1 MSSLRYRV
9 LTGASAVVIGLA
21 ACVSV
26 QGPAAPQPDAPQ
38 SAPPDP
44 SPSAAGDPFQSAG
57 ACLTRVLF
65 RSHDLPTIER
75 LAKLSPTVV
84 VATLTGY
91 GDPLW
96 DTVDGRPAAPDAIR
110 VGDAAIFTPVNLD
123 VSGEVKGPPEPAAH
137 AVVWG
142 GTIGCETFTT
152 NQNPTLTEGSRY
164 VAFLLPR
171 TRKSVPTGDAW
182 LVAAWQIGPTDQ
194 VETPIDG
201 PRPLGQLMSEIREG
215 KVAPTPTPGAEP
227 TSGYP

>member
-1 MSSLRYRV
+1 MSRFRSRMLAV
-9 LTGASAVVIGLA
+9 ASALAIGLA
-21 ACVSV
+21 ACVAAK
-26 QGPAAPQPDAPQ
+26 GPAASQSDAPQ
-38 SAPPDP
+38 LDAWDP
-44 SPSAAGDPFQSAG
+44 NPSAAGDPYQSAG
-57 ACLTRVLF
+57 ACLTRVLN

-84 VATLTGY
+84 VATFTGY
-91 GDPLW
+91 GDPFW
-96 DTVDGRPAAPDAIR
+96 DTADGRPAAPDVIR

-123 VSGEVKGPPEPAAH
+123 VSGEVKGPREPAAH

-182 LVAAWQIGPTDQ
+182 LVAAWEIGPTEQ

-201 PRPLGQLMSEIREG
+201 PRPLGQLTREIREG